1 MSGHKT
7 NRRNFLKCSL
17 LGTGL
22 LLTGQSR
29 AASKSLFSASPLLPG
44 SELSRVEARYYE
56 KLPDREIKCNLCP
69 RFCQLGDKERGFCG
83 VRENQNGRY
92 YTLVYGKVASLNVD
106 PIEKKPFFHFL
117 PGSLAFSL
125 ATAGCNL
132 SCRFCQNWE
141 ISQMRPEQV
150 RNVNMPPEAVVAAA
164 ENQACPVIAYTY
176 SEPVI
181 FYEFMYDTSLQAR
194 RKGIRNTVV
203 SAGYINPQPLAD
215 LLKVV
220 DAIKIDLKAY
230 NQDFYRQYVRGELQP
245 VLETI
250 KQIARSS
257 VWLEIVYL
265 VIPTLNDNP
274 DEIRNMCRWLKS
286 EIGPDYPL
294 HFSRFH
300 PMYLIKNLPP
310 TPVSTL
316 EKLRQIA
323 LEEGLRYVYVGNVP
337 GHPGENTYCPN
348 CGKLII
354 GRYGYTVTKNEIKKG
369 QCRFCGQKIP
379 GVWS

>member
-1 MSGHKT
+1 MD
-7 NRRNFLKCSL
+7 RRDFLKCSL
-17 LGTGL
+17 AGC
-22 LLTGQSR
+22 
-29 AASKSLFSASPLLPG
+29 SLFLVGKAHGLSTPLSLSALAAPPSQ
-44 SELSRVEARYYE
+44 LSRVEARYYQ
-56 KLPDREIKCNLCP
+56 KLPDREIKCDLCP

-83 VRENQNGRY
+83 VRENQDGKY

-117 PGSLAFSL
+117 PGSEAFSL

-132 SCRFCQNWE
+132 SCKFCQNWE

-150 RNVNMPPEAVVAAA
+150 RNIHLPPEAVVETA
-164 ENQACPVIAYTY
+164 EKYNCPVIAYTY

-181 FYEFMYDTSLQAR
+181 FYEFMYDTCLLAR
-194 RKGIRNTVV
+194 RRGIKNVVV
-203 SAGYINPQPLAD
+203 SAGYINPEPLAD
-215 LLKVV
+215 LMKVV
-220 DAIKIDLKAY
+220 EAIKIDLKAFT
-230 NQDFYRQYVRGELQP
+230 QDFYTNYVRGELQP
-245 VLETI
+245 VLKTI
-250 KQIARSS
+250 KQIAKSKT
-257 VWLEIVYL
+257 WLEIVYL

-274 DEIRNMCRWLKS
+274 EDIRKMSRWLKA
-286 EIGPDYPL
+286 EIGPDYPI

-316 EKLRQIA
+316 EKLREIA
-323 LEEGLRYVYVGNVP
+323 LEEGLHYVYVGNVP

-348 CGKLII
+348 CGKVII
-354 GRYGYTVTKNEIKKG
+354 ERYGYTIKKKELSG
-369 QCRFCGQKIP
+369 NKCRYCGQVIP

>member
-1 MSGHKT
+1 MKDGMK
-7 NRRNFLKCSL
+7 RRSFLKYTL
-17 LGTGL
+17 LGSGMFLSGKTGL
-22 LLTGQSR
+22 RSGSHSAFSPT
-29 AASKSLFSASPLLPG
+29 SLG
-44 SELSRVEARYYE
+44 GDLSRVEARYYE
-56 KLPDREIKCNLCP
+56 KLPDREIKCTLCP
-69 RFCQLGDKERGFCG
+69 RYCQLGDKERGFCG
-83 VRENQNGRY
+83 VRENQEGRY

-117 PGSLAFSL
+117 PGAPAFSL

-150 RNVNMPPEAVVAAA
+150 RNIHMPPEAVVAAA
-164 ENQACPVIAYTY
+164 ENQSCPVIAYTY

-181 FYEFMYDTSLQAR
+181 FYEFMYDTSILAR
-194 RKGIRNTVV
+194 RKRIKNVVV
-203 SAGYINPQPLAD
+203 SAGYINPQPLAE
-215 LLKVV
+215 LLDVV
-220 DAIKIDLKAY
+220 DAIKIDLKAF
-230 NQDFYRQYVRGELQP
+230 NEDFYRKYVRGELQP

-250 KQIARSS
+250 KQIARSRT
-257 VWLEIVYL
+257 WLEIVYL

-274 DEIRNMCRWLKS
+274 EEIRKMCRWMKA

-316 EKLRQIA
+316 EKLRQA
-323 LEEGLRYVYVGNVP
+323 GLEEGLHYVYVGNVP
-337 GHPGENTYCPN
+337 GHSGENTYCPK
-348 CGKLII
+348 CGKVII
-354 GRYGYTVTKNEIKKG
+354 ERYAYTINKIEISRGK
-369 QCRFCGQKIP
+369 CRFCGQVIP

>member
-1 MSGHKT
+1 MD
-7 NRRNFLKCSL
+7 RRDFLRCSL
-17 LGTGL
+17 AGCGGL
-22 LLTGQSR
+22 LLSGDIYGLNTSP
-29 AASKSLFSASPLLPG
+29 SPLLSG
-44 SELSRVEARYYE
+44 QSAQLSRVEARYYE

-69 RFCQLGDKERGFCG
+69 RFCKLGDKERGFCG
-83 VRENQNGRY
+83 VRENQNGKY
-92 YTLVYGKVASLNVD
+92 YTLVYGKVASLNID

-117 PGSLAFSL
+117 PGSEAFSL

-132 SCRFCQNWE
+132 SCKFCQNWE

-150 RNVNMPPEAVVAAA
+150 RNIHLPPEAVVETA
-164 ENQACPVIAYTY
+164 EKYNCPVIAYTY

-181 FYEFMYDTSLQAR
+181 FYEFMYDTAVMAR
-194 RKGIRNTVV
+194 RKGIKNVVV
-203 SAGYINPQPLAD
+203 SAGYINPEPLAD
-215 LLKVV
+215 LMKVV
-220 DAIKIDLKAY
+220 EAIKIDLKAFT
-230 NQDFYRQYVRGELQP
+230 QDFYTNYVRGELQP
-245 VLETI
+245 VLNTI
-250 KQIARSS
+250 KQIAKSK

-274 DEIRNMCRWLKS
+274 EDIRKMCRWLKE

-316 EKLRQIA
+316 EKLREIA
-323 LEEGLRYVYVGNVP
+323 LTEGLHYVYLGNVP

-348 CGKLII
+348 CGKVII
-354 GRYGYTVTKNEIKKG
+354 ERYGYSIKKKALSG
-369 QCRFCGQKIP
+369 NKCQYCGQVIA

>member
-1 MSGHKT
+1 MD
-7 NRRNFLKCSL
+7 RRDFLKCSVT
-17 LGTGL
+17 GCGL
-22 LLTGQSR
+22 LLTAESGGR
-29 AASKSLFSASPLLPG
+29 ALAALAAPAAK
-44 SELSRVEARYYE
+44 LSRVEAKYYQ
-56 KLPDREIKCNLCP
+56 KLPDREIKCDLCP

-83 VRENQNGRY
+83 VRENQDGKY
-92 YTLVYGKVASLNVD
+92 YTLVYGKVCSYNID

-117 PGSLAFSL
+117 PGSAAFSL

-132 SCRFCQNWE
+132 SCKFCQNWQ

-150 RNVNMPPEAVVAAA
+150 QNIDLPPEAVA
-164 ENQACPVIAYTY
+164 EQANRYNCPVIAYTY

-181 FYEFMYDTSLQAR
+181 FYEYMYDTSVSAR
-194 RKGIRNTVV
+194 RRGIKNVVV
-203 SAGYINPQPLAD
+203 SAGYINPEPLAD
-215 LLKVV
+215 LIKVV
-220 DAIKIDLKAY
+220 EAIKIDLKAF
-230 NQDFYRQYVRGELQP
+230 NQDFYTNYVRGELQP
-245 VLETI
+245 VLDAI
-250 KQIARSS
+250 KQIARSK

-274 DEIRNMCRWLKS
+274 EEIRMMSRWLKN
-286 EIGPDYPL
+286 EIGPDYPI

-316 EKLRQIA
+316 EKLRDIA
-323 LEEGLRYVYVGNVP
+323 LEEGLHYVYMGNVP
-337 GHPGENTYCPN
+337 GHPAESTYCPS

-354 GRYGYTVTKNEIKKG
+354 ERYGYTVKKKG
-369 QCRFCGQKIP
+369 LSGNKCQHCGQTIP

>member
-1 MSGHKT
+1 MD
-7 NRRNFLKCSL
+7 RRDFLKFSVI
-17 LGTGL
+17 GSGL
-22 LLTGQSR
+22 LLSGKGYGLS
-29 AASKSLFSASPLLPG
+29 SPLKNFYEAAP
-44 SELSRVEARYYE
+44 SSQLSKVEARYYE

-83 VRENQNGRY
+83 VRENQEGKY
-92 YTLVYGKVASLNVD
+92 YTLVYGQVASYNID

-117 PGSLAFSL
+117 PGSEAFSL

-132 SCRFCQNWE
+132 SCKFCQNWE

-150 RNVNMPPEAVVAAA
+150 KSVYLPPEDVVQTA
-164 ENQACPVIAYTY
+164 EQYRCPIIAYTY

-194 RKGIRNTVV
+194 RHHLRNVVV
-203 SAGYINPQPLAD
+203 SAGFINPEPLAD
-215 LLKVV
+215 LIKVV
-220 DAIKIDLKAY
+220 DAIKIDLKAFT
-230 NQDFYRQYVRGELQP
+230 QDFYSNYVHGELQP
-245 VLETI
+245 VLQTI
-250 KQIARSS
+250 KQIAGSKA
-257 VWLEIVYL
+257 WLEIVYL

-274 DEIRNMCRWLKS
+274 DDIRKMCRWLKA

-316 EKLRQIA
+316 EKLRDIA
-323 LEEGLRYVYVGNVP
+323 LEEGLHYVYVGNVP
-337 GHPGENTYCPN
+337 GHPGESTYCPN

-354 GRYGYTVTKNEIKKG
+354 ERYGYIIKKKEMSG
-369 QCRFCGQKIP
+369 NKCRYCGQVIP

>member
-1 MSGHKT
+1 MSAQI
-7 NRRNFLKCSL
+7 NRRDFLKFSL
-17 LGTGL
+17 VG
-22 LLTGQSR
+22 S
-29 AASKSLFSASPLLPG
+29 SLFLAGKNPAPSWPLFSSPPLSEG
-44 SELSRVEARYYE
+44 AELSWVEARYYE
-56 KLPDREIKCNLCP
+56 KLPDREIKCQLCP

-83 VRENQNGRY
+83 VRENKDGRY

-117 PGSLAFSL
+117 PGSQALSL

-150 RNVNMPPEAVVAAA
+150 RNINLPPEAVVSTA
-164 ENQACPVIAYTY
+164 ENQGCPVIAYTY

-181 FYEFMYDTSLQAR
+181 FYEFMYDTSLLAR
-194 RKGIRNTVV
+194 RKGLKNVVV

-220 DAIKIDLKAY
+220 EAVKIDLKAF
-230 NQDFYRQYVRGELQP
+230 NQDFYHQYVRGELQP

-250 KQIARSS
+250 KQIARSP

-274 DEIRNMCRWLKS
+274 EEIRKMCRWLKT

-323 LEEGLRYVYVGNVP
+323 LEEGLHYVYVGNVP
-337 GHPGENTYCPN
+337 GHPGESTYCPN

-354 GRYGYTVTKNEIKKG
+354 ERYGYTINKIEISKG
-369 QCRFCGQKIP
+369 KCHFCGQKIA

>member
-1 MSGHKT
+1 MGSEI
-7 NRRNFLKCSL
+7 NRRDFLKCSL
-17 LGTGL
+17 LGSSL
-22 LLTGQSR
+22 LLTGKTLVSNWPLT
-29 AASKSLFSASPLLPG
+29 SSPSL
-44 SELSRVEARYYE
+44 SEGADLSWVEARYYE
-56 KLPDREIKCNLCP
+56 KLPDREIKCLLCP
-69 RFCQLGDKERGFCG
+69 RFCQLGDKERGYCG
-83 VRENQNGRY
+83 VRENKGGRY

-117 PGSLAFSL
+117 PGSPAFSL

-150 RNVNMPPEAVVAAA
+150 RNINLPPEAVVTTA
-164 ENQACPVIAYTY
+164 ENQGCPVIAYTY

-181 FYEFMYDTSLQAR
+181 FYEYMYDTSLIAR
-194 RKGIRNTVV
+194 RKGLKNVVV

-220 DAIKIDLKAY
+220 EAVKIDLKAF
-230 NQDFYRQYVRGELQP
+230 NQDFYHQYVRGELQP
-245 VLETI
+245 VLETL
-250 KQIARSS
+250 KQIARSP

-265 VIPTLNDNP
+265 VIPTLNDHP
-274 DEIRNMCRWLKS
+274 EEIRKMCRWLKT

-323 LEEGLRYVYVGNVP
+323 LEEGLHYVYVGNVP

-354 GRYGYTVTKNEIKKG
+354 ERYGYAINKIEISKG
-369 QCRFCGQKIP
+369 KCRYCGQKIA

>member
-1 MSGHKT
+1 MSAQIK
-7 NRRNFLKCSL
+7 RRDFLKFSL
-17 LGTGL
+17 VG
-22 LLTGQSR
+22 S
-29 AASKSLFSASPLLPG
+29 SLFLAGKNPAPSWPLFSSPPLSEG
-44 SELSRVEARYYE
+44 AELSWVEARYYE
-56 KLPDREIKCNLCP
+56 KLPDREIKCQLCP

-83 VRENQNGRY
+83 VRENKDGRY

-117 PGSLAFSL
+117 PGSQALSL

-150 RNVNMPPEAVVAAA
+150 RNINLPPEAVVTTA
-164 ENQACPVIAYTY
+164 ENQGCPVIAYTY

-181 FYEFMYDTSLQAR
+181 FYEFMYDTSLLAR
-194 RKGIRNTVV
+194 RKGLKNVVV

-220 DAIKIDLKAY
+220 EAVKIDLKAF
-230 NQDFYRQYVRGELQP
+230 NQDFYHQYVRGELQP

-250 KQIARSS
+250 KQIARSP

-274 DEIRNMCRWLKS
+274 EEIRKMCRWLKT

-323 LEEGLRYVYVGNVP
+323 LEEGLHYVYVGNVP
-337 GHPGENTYCPN
+337 GHPGESTYCPN

-354 GRYGYTVTKNEIKKG
+354 ERYGYTINKIEISKG
-369 QCRFCGQKIP
+369 KCHFCGQKIA

>member
-1 MSGHKT
+1 MSAQI
-7 NRRNFLKCSL
+7 NRRDFLKFSL
-17 LGTGL
+17 VG
-22 LLTGQSR
+22 S
-29 AASKSLFSASPLLPG
+29 SLFLAGKNPAPSWPLFSSPPLSEG
-44 SELSRVEARYYE
+44 AELSWVEARYYE
-56 KLPDREIKCNLCP
+56 KLPDREIKCQLCP

-83 VRENQNGRY
+83 VRENKDGRY

-117 PGSLAFSL
+117 PGSQALSL

-150 RNVNMPPEAVVAAA
+150 RNINLPPEAVVTTA
-164 ENQACPVIAYTY
+164 ENQGCPVIAYTY

-181 FYEFMYDTSLQAR
+181 FYEFMYDTSLLAR
-194 RKGIRNTVV
+194 RKGLKNVVV

-220 DAIKIDLKAY
+220 EAVKIDLKAF
-230 NQDFYRQYVRGELQP
+230 NQDFYHQYVRGELQP

-250 KQIARSS
+250 KQIARSP

-274 DEIRNMCRWLKS
+274 EEIRKMCRWLKT

-323 LEEGLRYVYVGNVP
+323 LEEGLHYVYVGNVP
-337 GHPGENTYCPN
+337 GHPGESTYCPN

-354 GRYGYTVTKNEIKKG
+354 ERYGYTINKIEISKG
-369 QCRFCGQKIP
+369 KCHFCGQKIA

>member
-1 MSGHKT
+1 MSGEI
-7 NRRNFLKCSL
+7 NRRKFLKCSL
-17 LGTGL
+17 LGSSL
-22 LLTGQSR
+22 FLTG
-29 AASKSLFSASPLLPG
+29 KSQGHSVPLFSASPLSKS
-44 SELSRVEARYYE
+44 SEISRVEARYYE
-56 KLPDREIKCNLCP
+56 KLPDREIKCHLCP
-69 RFCQLGDKERGFCG
+69 RLCQLGDKERGFCG
-83 VRENQNGRY
+83 VRENQDGRY

-117 PGSLAFSL
+117 PGSQAFSL

-150 RNVNMPPEAVVAAA
+150 RNINLPPDAVVTSA
-164 ENQACPVIAYTY
+164 ENQGCPVIAYTY

-194 RKGIRNTVV
+194 RKGLKNVVV
-203 SAGYINPQPLAD
+203 SAGYITSQPLAD

-220 DAIKIDLKAY
+220 DAIKIDLKAF
-230 NQDFYRQYVRGELQP
+230 NQDFYHQYVRGELQP
-245 VLETI
+245 VLDTI
-250 KQIARSS
+250 KQIASS
-257 VWLEIVYL
+257 PVWLEIVYL

-274 DEIRNMCRWLKS
+274 DEIRKMCQWLKT

-316 EKLRQIA
+316 ERLRQIA
-323 LEEGLRYVYVGNVP
+323 LEEGLHYVYLGNVP
-337 GHPGENTYCPN
+337 GHPGESTYCPN
-348 CGKLII
+348 CGKLIVE
-354 GRYGYTVTKNEIKKG
+354 RYGYTINKNEISKG
-369 QCRFCGQKIP
+369 KCRFCGQKIP

>member
-1 MSGHKT
+1 MSAQIK
-7 NRRNFLKCSL
+7 RRDFLKFSL
-17 LGTGL
+17 VG
-22 LLTGQSR
+22 S
-29 AASKSLFSASPLLPG
+29 SLFLAGKNPAPSWPLFSSPPLSEG
-44 SELSRVEARYYE
+44 AELSWVEARYYE
-56 KLPDREIKCNLCP
+56 KLPDREIKCQLCP

-83 VRENQNGRY
+83 VRENKDGRY

-117 PGSLAFSL
+117 PGSQALSL

-150 RNVNMPPEAVVAAA
+150 RNINLPPEAVVTTA
-164 ENQACPVIAYTY
+164 ENQGCPVIAYTY

-181 FYEFMYDTSLQAR
+181 FYEFMYDTSLLAR
-194 RKGIRNTVV
+194 RKGLKNVVV

-220 DAIKIDLKAY
+220 EAVKIDLKAF
-230 NQDFYRQYVRGELQP
+230 NQDFYHQYVRGELQP

-250 KQIARSS
+250 KQIARSP

-274 DEIRNMCRWLKS
+274 EEIRKMCRWLKT

-323 LEEGLRYVYVGNVP
+323 LEEGLHYVYVGNVP
-337 GHPGENTYCPN
+337 GHPGESTYCPN

-354 GRYGYTVTKNEIKKG
+354 ERYGYTINKIEISKG
-369 QCRFCGQKIP
+369 KCRFCGQKIA